1 MVPLRHNKV
10 WLVLTVVCA
19 LVFTGTAAPARAFA
33 CLDVPAPA
41 AVQETAPQS
50 CESMGQPGPCCS
62 GPKVSAHQQPRPEA
76 SLTTRGC
83 DCTVQAPT
91 DPPPG
96 LNNGVRIPIVEALL
110 NAPEAPAVLPR
121 APTRFLHVAAR
132 GVPRAPHR
140 APSLSRGPPAG

>member
-1 MVPLRHNKV
+1 MVSLRHNKL

-19 LVFTGTAAPARAFA
+19 LVFTGTAAPARALT
-33 CLDVPAPA
+33 CLEMPAPA
-41 AVQETAPQS
+41 AVQETPQPS
-50 CESMGQPGPCCS
+50 CESMGQAGPCCC
-62 GPKVSAHQQPRPEA
+62 GPKVSEHQQSGATAALAAP
-76 SLTTRGC
+76 GC

-91 DPPPG
+91 DPPPS
-96 LNNGVRIPIVEALL
+96 LNNGVRIPIAEALL
-110 NAPEAPAVLPR
+110 NAPAAPAVLPR